1 LNKKRPNSLMAVRLQ
16 VAITALYA
24 AAATPT
30 PAGHC
35 TRCEKKKPIILRAS
49 MKGRP
54 FQLCAQCED
63 HFHELAQGTNCFER
77 DPKHTLNESGVVH

>member
-1 LNKKRPNSLMAVRLQ
+1 
-16 VAITALYA
+16 
-24 AAATPT
+24 
-30 PAGHC
+30 
-35 TRCEKKKPIILRAS
+35 LRAS